1 MPIPRKQY
9 LWFPYL
15 SKINIKKENVI
26 FQYKGGEENIKWK
39 YIHSIMIYGESIDL
53 SQEFLEKCAFYKIP
67 IVIHRR
73 NMVRAVFIASTL
85 PPDQDNIITKQ
96 ILFRENIKKRTY
108 ISKKIIKAKFNS
120 MNWLL
125 PIRKDVLYKINNQDK
140 IINLESTHARNYWK
154 IYYEKLGIWGNR
166 RTKNNI
172 ATKCLDAV
180 SKFVSSIILRWVLYH
195 NLSPYH
201 GFLHKP
207 TDYPALIYDLLEPY
221 RGYFDKIVFDTLK
234 QAKQQNKEKESSII
248 AMTIDNIKRFLD
260 VKVYINSTRQ
270 NVTFHEVLHGIVLAL
285 RSYLLGESK
294 RFIVPEPSKPNGG
307 RPIKAGYKLYG
318 HQAGKTD
325 FWPETKQIAENFEKI
340 MKIND

>member
-1 MPIPRKQY
+1 MPIPKKQY

-15 SKINIKKENVI
+15 NKINIKKENII

-73 NMVRAVFIASTL
+73 NMARAVFIASTL

-108 ISKKIIKAKFNS
+108 ISKKLIEAKFNS
-120 MNWLL
+120 MKWLL
-125 PIRKDVLYKINNQDK
+125 PIRKDILYKINNQDK
-140 IINLESTHARNYWK
+140 IINLESNHARNYWK
-154 IYYEKLGIWGNR
+154 LYYEKLGIWGNR
-166 RTKNNI
+166 RSKNNI

-180 SKFVSSIILRWVLYH
+180 SKFLSSIILRWVLYH

-221 RGYFDKIVFDTLK
+221 RGYFDKIVFDTIK
-234 QAKQQNKEKESSII
+234 QVKKQNKEKESSILAI
-248 AMTIDNIKRFLD
+248 TIDNIKRFLD

-270 NVTFHEVLHGIVLAL
+270 NVTFHEILHGIVLAL
-285 RSYLLGESK
+285 RSYLLKKSK
-294 RFIVPEPSKPNGG
+294 RFIIPQPSKPNGG
-307 RPIKAGYKLYG
+307 RPVKAGYKLYG
-318 HQAGKTD
+318 HQAGKTN
-325 FWPETKQIAENFEKI
+325 FWPETKKVAENFEKI
-340 MKIND
+340 MKIDN